1 VSEDPSPVDP
11 KDLLVWC
18 DLEMTGLDPMVHVIV
33 EVAFLVTDSGL
44 NPLDDGVDLVVYQPP
59 EAMAT
64 MDDFV
69 TNMHTKSGLLE
80 QIKASTVSLAEAGE
94 AALAYLQ
101 RHVPAQTSPL
111 CGSTI
116 GMDRSFLVRH
126 LPAVDAHLHYR
137 SVDVSSVKEL
147 ARRWYPEAFRKRP
160 DKKEGHRAL
169 ADIIESIEELRY
181 YRETMFR

>member
-1 VSEDPSPVDP
+1 M
-11 KDLLVWC
+11 WC

-33 EVAFLVTDSGL
+33 EVAFLVTDSAL
-44 NPLDDGVDLVVYQPP
+44 NVLDDGVDLVVHQPP

-80 QIKASTVSLAEAGE
+80 QIRASTVSLEEAGE
-94 AALAYLQ
+94 AALAYLTK
-101 RHVPAQTSPL
+101 HVPAQTSPL

-116 GMDRSFLVRH
+116 GMDRSFLVRY

-181 YRETMFR
+181 YRQTMFR